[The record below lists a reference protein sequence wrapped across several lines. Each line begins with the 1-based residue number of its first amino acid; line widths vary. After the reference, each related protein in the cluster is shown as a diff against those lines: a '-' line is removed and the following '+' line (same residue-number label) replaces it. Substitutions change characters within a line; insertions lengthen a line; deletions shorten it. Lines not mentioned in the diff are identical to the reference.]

1 MGAVQEPGG
10 DGSTGLPAYAQPQPV
25 AASDPGAPAAP
36 AASRASVMQQLA
48 GHLQE
53 MVAEMRQEITAGGVG
68 RVAIRLHPEYL
79 GQVVL
84 RISIDRSGTVT
95 AQFAVENPQVRAWI
109 EEELPQL
116 RAALAEHGLQ
126 LADANV
132 DSGPGYN
139 HENLFALGD
148 PLAGWG
154 SNRGPAGLRRNQSSV
169 T

>member
-1 MGAVQEPGG
+1 MSAARGGGPGATASSGTGPVGAVQEPGG

-132 DSGPGYN
+132 DSGPG
-139 HENLFALGD
+139 
-148 PLAGWG
+148 
-154 SNRGPAGLRRNQSSV
+154 
-169 T
+169 